1 MSRTV
6 SLWGKALG
14 LALCVIGLGCRAA
27 AQYPPAQPSA
37 PQSAQAYIVVD
48 SHSKKILLA
57 ANAGRKLPVASLT
70 KIATACL
77 VLDWAER
84 TGADLG
90 QRAVV
95 PPSAAGLGP
104 NPFNFVPGDAL
115 TLRDA
120 LSCAM
125 MGSDNIAAETLAWHV
140 GADLLRRTGKGRTPY
155 DAFVRQ
161 MNSLAGTLRMD
172 STKFLNPHGLD
183 TGRAVPLSTAAD
195 MARLTLYAQKKPA
208 FSFYTSQAERRVTV
222 YRAGTQKEMF
232 LLKNTNTALGRAGID
247 GVKTGTTAR
256 AGQCLILSAPRKNIV
271 IRHSEDNATIFPRR
285 LVVVVLGS
293 QNRFPEGE
301 ALLNQGWARYDQWH
315 QSGRTI
321 ATTAELL
328 DPQPA
333 PQ

>member
-1 MSRTV
+1 MMMLNV
-6 SLWGKALG
+6 SWWRQGLG
-14 LALCVIGLGCRAA
+14 LALAMLVTGSDVE
-27 AQYPPAQPSA
+27 AQYAPAPPP
-37 PQSAQAYIVVD
+37 AQAYIVVD
-48 SHSKKILLA
+48 SHTKKILLA
-57 ANAGRKLPVASLT
+57 ANADRKLPVASLT

-95 PPSAAGLGP
+95 PPSAAGMGP
-104 NPFNFVPGDAL
+104 NPFQFAPGDAL
-115 TLRDA
+115 SLRDA

-140 GADLLRRTGKGRTPY
+140 GADILRRTGKGRSPY

-161 MNSLAGTLRMD
+161 MNSLAGSLMMD
-172 STKFLNPHGLD
+172 HTRFLNPHGLD

-208 FSFYTSQAERRVTV
+208 FSFYTSQTQRRVTV
-222 YRAGTQKEMF
+222 YRGGTRKEVF

-256 AGQCLILSAPRKNIV
+256 AGQCVILSAPRKNIV
-271 IRHSEDNATIFPRR
+271 IRHSEDSATIYPRR
-285 LVVVVLGS
+285 LVAVVLGS
-293 QNRFPEGE
+293 RDRFLEGE

-315 QSGRTI
+315 QSGRPTTG
-321 ATTAELL
+321 ATGWL

-333 PQ
+333 PR